1 MPHGNKK
8 ARASTKKKG
17 GASRPTQPSS
27 DGSESSPQYTI
38 LLYVQTT
45 LDAMEDEEQLLGT
58 NLASLGHYLNQF
70 CISLFNVWG
79 FMPMVEKVVN
89 EASPELKQS
98 RRTDFRSVGPNSW
111 EASDENMKYQAM
123 SHLFAK
129 LLLEPLDQ
137 GNTLVASRCAEFMYV
152 FFNSV
157 PRENVMWLTPSKK
170 EG

>member
-1 MPHGNKK
+1 
-8 ARASTKKKG
+8 
-17 GASRPTQPSS
+17 
-27 DGSESSPQYTI
+27 
-38 LLYVQTT
+38 
-45 LDAMEDEEQLLGT
+45 MEDEEQLLGT